1 MEIPEQFL
9 PELDEM
15 VTLLKAN
22 TSINLVLTGHC
33 ETSENME
40 AKVNTFYTNMG
51 QKRAE
56 AVKQYLVKGGVEASR
71 IEIVNAG
78 ADKPAT
84 DRTTALAKA
93 QNRRVEFKVK

>member
-1 MEIPEQFL
+1 
-9 PELDEM
+9 
-15 VTLLKAN
+15 
-22 TSINLVLTGHC
+22 
-33 ETSENME
+33 
-40 AKVNTFYTNMG
+40 MG